1 MQIKRKIFPPIYVLL
16 GLLLIAYLHTRVPLA
31 VIFSG
36 IVRTAGIVFMLSGVF
51 ITLWAGGSFR
61 RVGTPLIPFRQPEAL
76 VVTGLYRYTRNPMY
90 LGMLLFLIGV
100 AWSTGTL
107 SPWLIP
113 PLFVVIIHYR
123 FILGEEALLREV
135 FGDEYSRYK
144 SKVRRWL

>member
-1 MQIKRKIFPPIYVLL
+1 MQIKRKIFPPIYLLL

-31 VIFSG
+31 VI
-36 IVRTAGIVFMLSGVF
+36 LSGGVRLVGLVF
-51 ITLWAGGSFR
+51 VLLGVSITLWAGGSFR

-76 VVTGLYRYTRNPMY
+76 VVTGLFRYTRNPMY
-90 LGMLLFLIGV
+90 LGMLLLLIGV

-135 FGDEYSRYK
+135 FGDDYSRYR